1 LFAGTGI
8 NSLNDNEDD
17 GKKRMTDDEKNREIT
32 IQGGKV
38 VQWAAW
44 LLIVVLSTM
53 ILKKLGFLFIPLF
66 IALLF
71 VYALGVPLDFLK
83 KLKVPN
89 GLRIVLVVGCVLGV
103 LYLLGRLIS
112 VNIRE
117 FHAQLPQ
124 FEVMFWQYTGDIL
137 QFADLTVAD
146 ARETYASFVDS
157 FTQSDFKPVGVLL
170 KNIGGS
176 FFAFLGSSIWVLLFM
191 AFIMAGADGFSV
203 KVIKAVGEEKAV
215 PVLETRAR
223 INRAVQHYLGL
234 KTLISVVTGGLVALA
249 LFLFGVHFAML
260 WGVLAFMLNF
270 IPNIGSLIS
279 VLPPVA
285 IALFQTGS
293 FGRAIAVGCVLT
305 GIQMV
310 VGNVVE
316 PKVMGDGLNL
326 SPLVVLL
333 SLLFWGWVWGIPG
346 MLLSVPLTAALKIGM
361 EQVEATRPLARM
373 MSAQ

>member
-1 LFAGTGI
+1 MA
-8 NSLNDNEDD
+8 
-17 GKKRMTDDEKNREIT
+17 DDEELREIA
-32 IQGGKV
+32 IQGSKV

-44 LLIVVLSTM
+44 LLVVVLSTM
-53 ILKKLGFLFIPLF
+53 ILKTLGFLFIPLF

-71 VYALGVPLDFLK
+71 VYALGVPLDLLK

-112 VNIRE
+112 ANIRE
-117 FHAQLPQ
+117 FHNQLPQ
-124 FEVMFWQYTGDIL
+124 FEVMFWKYTGDIL
-137 QFADLTVAD
+137 SFAGLTASE
-146 ARETYASFVDS
+146 ARETYTSFVDS
-157 FTQSDFKPVGVLL
+157 FTQSDFKPVGALL

-176 FFAFLGSSIWVLLFM
+176 FFSFLGNSIWILLFM
-191 AFIMAGADGFSV
+191 AFIMAGADGFSE
-203 KVIKAVGEEKAV
+203 KITSAVGKEKAV
-215 PVLETRAR
+215 SILDARAR

-234 KTLISVVTGGLVALA
+234 KTLISAVTGGLVALA

-270 IPNIGSLIS
+270 IPNIGSLVS
-279 VLPPVA
+279 VVPPVA
-285 IALFQTGS
+285 ITLFQTGS

-305 GIQMV
+305 GIQLV

-361 EQVEATRPLARM
+361 EQVDATRPLARM
-373 MSAQ
+373 MSSQ

>member
-1 LFAGTGI
+1 
-8 NSLNDNEDD
+8 
-17 GKKRMTDDEKNREIT
+17 MVDDEQSRVVI
-32 IQGGKV
+32 IQGSKV
-38 VQWAAW
+38 VQWASW
-44 LLIVVLSTM
+44 LLVVVLSTM
-53 ILKKLGFLFIPLF
+53 ILKTLGFLFVPLF

-71 VYALGVPLDFLK
+71 VYALGVPLDLMK
-83 KLKVPN
+83 KLKIPN
-89 GLRIVLVVGCVLGV
+89 GLRIILVVGCVLGV

-112 VNIRE
+112 INIRE
-117 FHAQLPQ
+117 FHKQLPQ
-124 FEVMFWQYTGDIL
+124 FEVMFWNYTGEIL
-137 QFADLTVAD
+137 KFAGLTVQE
-146 ARETYASFVDS
+146 ARETYSSFMAS
-157 FTQSDFKPVGVLL
+157 FTQSDFKPIGSLL

-176 FFAFLGSSIWVLLFM
+176 FFSFLGNSIWVLLFM
-191 AFIMAGADGFSV
+191 AFIMAGADGFSE
-203 KVIKAVGEEKAV
+203 KVTGAVGDEKAMAI
-215 PVLETRAR
+215 LEARER

-234 KTLISVVTGGLVALA
+234 KTLISAVTGGLVALV

-279 VLPPVA
+279 IVPPVS
-285 IALFQTGS
+285 ITLFQTGS
-293 FGRAIAVGCVLT
+293 LGRAIAVGCVLT

-310 VGNVVE
+310 VGNVIE
-316 PKVMGDGLNL
+316 PKVMGNGLNL

-373 MSAQ
+373 MSGQ